1 MAFKYFLCCPPS
13 TTGFSLKLHT
23 IPQGTC
29 PPMLRSNVVA
39 RGPHLPLWQGVTPHA
54 VLRDWFD
61 DEELSPGL
69 STTFLVVFEM
79 TPPKKNAENVATL
92 L

>member
-1 MAFKYFLCCPPS
+1 MVS
-13 TTGFSLKLHT
+13 SRTKLPT
-23 IPQGTC
+23 SPEGRGRPQGTC

-61 DEELSPGL
+61 DEELSPGIV
-69 STTFLVVFEM
+69 TVNNVVDC
-79 TPPKKNAENVATL
+79 N
-92 L
+92 